1 MRDIV
6 KGVAFGL
13 ALVLVLPA
21 LLSFQIRKIFLG
33 GDRAFQSSTQSL
45 SLCPG
50 LFGQYVRRAFLWL
63 VLDHCARSATIEFG
77 TIFSQLNV
85 RLEENVYVGPGCH
98 LGSVWLERDVLVGA
112 GVHIPSGPH
121 THGSADVSR
130 PIREQPGTL
139 RTVRIGA
146 GTWIGSAAVVMADVG
161 ANSMIAA
168 GAVVVEAMP
177 DNVVAG
183 GVPARVLKQRV

>member
-33 GDRAFQSSTQSL
+33 GDRAFQNSTQSL
-45 SLCPG
+45 SQCPG

-63 VLDHCARSATIEFG
+63 VLDHCARSVTIEFG

-98 LGSVWLERDVLVGA
+98 LGSVWLERDVLVAA

-168 GAVVVEAMP
+168 GAVVVEAIP